1 MATPNKTPSKREN
14 RDTTAV
20 SSLTREKAEAAKAYI
35 EQKYSKLKREES
47 ERKEGWEQLS
57 KKMLD
62 LNLSSTEQQLIKQE
76 ILHKEAEQLRQRR
89 RRTSVFDF
97 ESIAIIGRGAFGE
110 VRVVRSKLT
119 GEILA
124 MKKMNKS
131 EMVYKNQVQHVR
143 AERNILASSSSPWVV
158 DLKFS
163 FQDERFLYLVMEY
176 LPGGD
181 LMTILMKRD
190 ILTESETRFYI
201 AESILAVDSVHQMN
215 YIHRDLKP
223 DNILLDHR
231 GHIKL
236 SDFGLCKHT
245 DITAHN
251 PYSNLKKIQEDLKQK
266 INLERRPEYRRNR
279 KLAYSTVGTPDYI
292 APEVFGKGGYNETV
306 DWWSIGVIMFEMLVG
321 YPPFFSDDPSIT
333 CQKILHWRKTLVIPR
348 EANLSPAAVD
358 LLQRFI
364 CDPSDRI
371 GARGVDEI
379 KSHPFFAGV
388 DWDHLVE
395 SEAPWVPDLRSETDT
410 SNFDQFDETEP
421 FYPSDHSSK
430 KKRNRK
436 DINFIGFTFKKETES
451 QRASL
456 LTALQELESVK
467 RSVTKSPTNVMW

>member
-14 RDTTAV
+14 RDTTTV

-57 KKMLD
+57 RKMLD

-97 ESIAIIGRGAFGE
+97 ESIDIIGRGAFGE

-143 AERNILASSSSPWVV
+143 AERNILATSSSPWVV

-245 DITAHN
+245 DITAQN

-266 INLERRPEYRRNR
+266 ISMERRPEYRRNR

-292 APEVFGKGGYNETV
+292 APEVFGKGGYSETV

-388 DWDHLVE
+388 DWDNLVE

-410 SNFDQFDETEP
+410 SNFDKFEETEP
-421 FYPSDHSSK
+421 FYHSDHSSK

>member
-1 MATPNKTPSKREN
+1 
-14 RDTTAV
+14 
-20 SSLTREKAEAAKAYI
+20 
-35 EQKYSKLKREES
+35 
-47 ERKEGWEQLS
+47 
-57 KKMLD
+57 
-62 LNLSSTEQQLIKQE
+62 
-76 ILHKEAEQLRQRR
+76 
-89 RRTSVFDF
+89 
-97 ESIAIIGRGAFGE
+97 
-110 VRVVRSKLT
+110 
-119 GEILA
+119 
-124 MKKMNKS
+124 
-131 EMVYKNQVQHVR
+131 
-143 AERNILASSSSPWVV
+143 
-158 DLKFS
+158 
-163 FQDERFLYLVMEY
+163 
-176 LPGGD
+176 
-181 LMTILMKRD
+181 MTILMKRD
-190 ILTESETRFYI
+190 ILSESETRFYI

-245 DITAHN
+245 DITAQN

-388 DWDHLVE
+388 DWDYLFE
-395 SEAPWVPDLRSETDT
+395 SEAPWVPDLSCETDT
-410 SNFDQFDETEP
+410 SNFDKFEETEP

-436 DINFIGFTFKKETES
+436 DINFVGFTFKKETES